1 MTGQPE
7 NAAASCR
14 AKRFFAMR
22 MGFSGC
28 LARRIRY
35 NRAHL
40 VPPARRHAQSPAPA
54 RNQKHHLRA
63 GHRRRYRLH
72 HRRHRAGQTAQIGF
86 LGAVLVSFLG
96 SVGGGT
102 LRDLLINRHPIF
114 WLHDLNYLYTILL
127 LSTVVQM
134 FYGFFAR
141 INHVIRWFDALGL
154 AAFTIIGVEAA
165 LSRGMTATIA
175 ILMGA
180 FTAVIGGVMRDIVCR
195 QIPLVLRQEIYITAS
210 IIGSGYYLLMLQTGI
225 NAWLRSLST
234 IALIFAVRMLAV
246 YRGWNLPDITL
257 PWWRERD

>member
-1 MTGQPE
+1 MPTPIPLPE
-7 NAAASCR
+7 IKNIIYALDIIGVIACTIAATVL
-14 AKRFFAMR
+14 AKQLKLDFW
-22 MGFSGC
+22 
-28 LARRIRY
+28 
-35 NRAHL
+35 
-40 VPPARRHAQSPAPA
+40 
-54 RNQKHHLRA
+54 
-63 GHRRRYRLH
+63 
-72 HRRHRAGQTAQIGF
+72 
-86 LGAVLVSFLG
+86 GAVLVSFLG

-165 LSRGMTATIA
+165 LGRGMTATIA

-210 IIGSGYYLLMLQTGI
+210 IIGSGYYLLMLQTGM

-234 IALIFAVRMLAV
+234 IALIFAIRMLAV
-246 YRGWNLPDITL
+246 YRGWNFPDITL
-257 PWWRERD
+257 PWWREQDGQPENE

>member
-1 MTGQPE
+1 MPNPLPLPE
-7 NAAASCR
+7 IKNIIYALDIVGVIACTIAATVL
-14 AKRFFAMR
+14 AKQLKLDFW
-22 MGFSGC
+22 
-28 LARRIRY
+28 
-35 NRAHL
+35 
-40 VPPARRHAQSPAPA
+40 
-54 RNQKHHLRA
+54 
-63 GHRRRYRLH
+63 
-72 HRRHRAGQTAQIGF
+72 
-86 LGAVLVSFLG
+86 GAVLVSFLG

-180 FTAVIGGVMRDIVCR
+180 FTAVIGGVMPNPAGAAPGNLHHRVDYR
-195 QIPLVLRQEIYITAS
+195 QRLLPADAANGHKRLAAQPVHHRADFRRSDAGGVSRLEPARHHAAVVARARLGSLKTLLEARFSFAKTRFARFQAALPFSPLIQPFFR
-210 IIGSGYYLLMLQTGI
+210 
-225 NAWLRSLST
+225 
-234 IALIFAVRMLAV
+234 
-246 YRGWNLPDITL
+246 LP
-257 PWWRERD
+257 

>member
-54 RNQKHHLRA
+54 RNQTHHLRA
-63 GHRRRYRLH
+63 TVL
-72 HRRHRAGQTAQIGF
+72 AKQLKLDF
-86 LGAVLVSFLG
+86 WGAVLVSFLG

-127 LSTVVQM
+127 LSMVVQM

-210 IIGSGYYLLMLQTGI
+210 IIGSGYYLLMLQTGM

>member
-1 MTGQPE
+1 MSPSIPLPQIQTLIYALDIIGIIACTC
-7 NAAASCR
+7 AATVL
-14 AKRFFAMR
+14 AKQLKFDFF
-22 MGFSGC
+22 
-28 LARRIRY
+28 
-35 NRAHL
+35 
-40 VPPARRHAQSPAPA
+40 
-54 RNQKHHLRA
+54 
-63 GHRRRYRLH
+63 
-72 HRRHRAGQTAQIGF
+72 
-86 LGAVLVSFLG
+86 GAVLISFLG

-114 WLHDLNYLYTILL
+114 WLHDLNYFYTILL
-127 LSTVVQM
+127 VSIVVQM

-154 AAFTIIGVEAA
+154 AAFTVIGVEAA

-210 IIGSGYYLLMLQTGI
+210 ITGSSYYLLMLQTSI

-234 IALIFAVRMLAV
+234 IALIFAIRMLAV
-246 YRGWNLPDITL
+246 YRGWNFPDITL
-257 PWWRERD
+257 PWWREQEQQPENE